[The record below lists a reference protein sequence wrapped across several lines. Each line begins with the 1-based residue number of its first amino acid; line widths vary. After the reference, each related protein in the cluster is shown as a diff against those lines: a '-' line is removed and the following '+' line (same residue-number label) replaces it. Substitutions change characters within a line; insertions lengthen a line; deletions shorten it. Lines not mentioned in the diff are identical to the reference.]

1 MPAIAK
7 PELYEFT
14 DTVPYRPAVSILLS
28 LEQMSCAKERVK
40 QSVKQAT
47 EEVERHLLEHY
58 PGEMVL
64 LMTEKLRQLIGSI
77 NYNSNKKGVA
87 LYLSP
92 LFEKTLYLGIPVNE
106 TIITD
111 ESFDIRDIVSN
122 KKQSKEYLV
131 LHITENEYRIY
142 EGKEHSLRLILHNSA
157 GAHYAAYKDIL
168 NEAAAN
174 NPGGAIGK
182 ELMWEHFLK
191 HAGNTLDILLNVY
204 YLPVFV
210 IGQKHAIDHFQ
221 RTTGHAASIV
231 DFLCTPHDPAGND
244 ALGEILEP
252 YISDWEKVRYT
263 ILKKQLREAAEKQKL
278 TTGIKAIWQEASAHK
293 GKLLVVEK
301 NFIYPVEQTA
311 GSIRI
316 SSAVRS
322 YSSSPASFVTNLVD
336 DIIEKILEA
345 GGDVEFVEDGY
356 LEDCDRIALIQG

>member
-1 MPAIAK
+1 MPTIAI

-14 DTVPYRPAVSILLS
+14 DTVPYRPAISILLS
-28 LEQMSCAKERVK
+28 LEQMSYAKERVK

-47 EEVERHLLEHY
+47 EEVEKHLLEHY

-64 LMTEKLRQLIGSI
+64 LMTEKLRQLIESI
-77 NYNSNKKGVA
+77 NYNSNKKSAA

-92 LFEKTLYLGIPVNE
+92 LFEKILYLDIPVNE
-106 TIITD
+106 TTIVD

-131 LHITENEYRIY
+131 LHLSENEYRIY
-142 EGKEHSLRLILHNSA
+142 EGKGHSLRLILHNSA
-157 GAHYAAYKDIL
+157 SAHYASYKDIL

-174 NPGGAIGK
+174 NPGGAIAK
-182 ELMWEHFLK
+182 ELIWEHFLK
-191 HAGNTLDILLNVY
+191 HAANTLDILLNAY

-210 IGQKHAIDHFQ
+210 IGQTRAIDYFQ

-231 DFLCTPHDPAGND
+231 DFLCTLQDPAGND
-244 ALGEILEP
+244 AISEMLKP

-263 ILKKQLREAAEKQKL
+263 ILKKQLGEAAENQKL
-278 TTGIKAIWQEASAHK
+278 TTGIKAVWQEASAHK
-293 GKLLVVEK
+293 GKLLIVEK
-301 NFIYPVEQTA
+301 NFIYPVEQTT
-311 GSIRI
+311 GSIQM
-316 SSAVRS
+316 SPAARS
-322 YSSSPASFVTNLVD
+322 YSSSSLVTNLVD

-356 LEDCDRIALIQG
+356 LEDYDRIALIQGY